1 MQAAMS
7 PIEAAVVDSQST
19 KLRIPSRAVVEISSP
34 ELAPDDA
41 CVFQVRGSP
50 MARK

>member
-1 MQAAMS
+1 MS

-19 KLRIPSRAVVEISSP
+19 KFRIPSRVFVEISSP
-34 ELAPDDA
+34 KLGPDDA
-41 CVFQVRGSP
+41 CVFQVRGSR